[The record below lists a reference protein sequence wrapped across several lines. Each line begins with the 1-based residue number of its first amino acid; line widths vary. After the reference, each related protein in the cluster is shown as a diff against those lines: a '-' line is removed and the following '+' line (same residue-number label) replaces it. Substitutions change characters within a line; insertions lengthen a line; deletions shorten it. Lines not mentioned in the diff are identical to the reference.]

1 MLLFR
6 NFIFF
11 LSKFFKYIIILSY
24 YKKVFLVTGMKN
36 NKEMLL
42 KKLLY
47 IDIERVKKISIF
59 ACNWKM
65 YQTLIENYAAY

>member
-1 MLLFR
+1 M
-6 NFIFF
+6 
-11 LSKFFKYIIILSY
+11 SY

-59 ACNWKM
+59 ACN
-65 YQTLIENYAAY
+65 